1 MSPRCKKVD
10 RLSSLP
16 EKVHSVI
23 LSLMPTKFAVRT
35 SILSKRWRYTWTL
48 IHNLDFDDIRSNSYS
63 HVDRVLMLCKTTCV
77 KILRLHFSKTK
88 IHVPDST
95 VSRWISEAVRLNG
108 VKSLKDE
115 SQIILSK
122 RWRYTWT
129 LIHNLDFDDI
139 RSNSYSHVD
148 RVLMLCKTTC
158 VKILRLHFSKTKI
171 HVPDS
176 TVSRWISEAVRL
188 NVSELDISNVGLPL
202 SLFTCNTLSKLSLK
216 LIEHYNKFSL
226 ECPPSI
232 YLPNLK
238 TLDIIAMSERFDY
251 ANPISCDNIFKLIH
265 GCPLLEDLSLKI
277 HLPYNTEDLYF
288 KAPTLK
294 RLRLALSY
302 GSSRDIHK
310 VVLNV
315 PNLEYLHIEEGFA
328 KCSLFVME
336 DLSSLVKAKVSC
348 GVFYNHLWV
357 ELVKGLSKVRNLTL
371 DTASEVIGHAF
382 KNVHFPEFPH
392 VKKLDLVGCDPFTLR
407 EMLRFQILKRF
418 CQLEHLCIKKEQEGR
433 WSEPNSFP
441 TLTFTNMLT
450 VEYTDTTCWEE
461 FNTNFLKFIL
471 ANAIDLKKLIVRY
484 NSDLVTCKEREQL
497 DAELS
502 MLPRASRNCQIHLA
516 PYN

>member
-35 SILSKRWRYTWTL
+35 S
-48 IHNLDFDDIRSNSYS
+48 
-63 HVDRVLMLCKTTCV
+63 
-77 KILRLHFSKTK
+77 
-88 IHVPDST
+88 
-95 VSRWISEAVRLNG
+95 
-108 VKSLKDE
+108 
-115 SQIILSK
+115 ILSK

-238 TLDIIAMSERFDY
+238 TLDIIAKSERFDY

-371 DTASEVIGHAF
+371 DTAKLKTQDRLLGSDVGPNVDLNLLRRSLCDTVPDSQVRGLSGMDVVPPSLDDVLTFLIPISKGRSKKSTVAEVVQVIVSTVRLKLVTLKF
-382 KNVHFPEFPH
+382 
-392 VKKLDLVGCDPFTLR
+392 KKLTLR
-407 EMLRFQILKRF
+407 S
-418 CQLEHLCIKKEQEGR
+418 HLLLDSWKIPSACLIHEGSAR
-433 WSEPNSFP
+433 EGLYSFS
-441 TLTFTNMLT
+441 LLQGFSLW
-450 VEYTDTTCWEE
+450 V
-461 FNTNFLKFIL
+461 FLGKGF
-471 ANAIDLKKLIVRY
+471 
-484 NSDLVTCKEREQL
+484 
-497 DAELS
+497 
-502 MLPRASRNCQIHLA
+502 
-516 PYN
+516 